1 MCTHFVRSQAMAWAL
16 GVSSLCLA
24 PATLQGQARWYS
36 SVVGSDTLALER
48 VERLGNTISGLWVTY
63 RNGPDRHREIMRH
76 EYTVTL
82 GAHDHPETVRL
93 LLRHPAGAVDYT
105 YDGRF
110 AGDTV
115 LISVTPDS
123 VLRRAIPAQHAYP
136 LLGSSIGMFEAL
148 IAGERSVH
156 RAPDSTVVVAVPI
169 TGPFVARPMQI
180 TLLSTNVARLGPRGG
195 PTLFTD
201 ARGGIDSIVG
211 APGHVVR
218 RVGSFDIDAIAL
230 AAHQVTPHNPSK

>member
-1 MCTHFVRSQAMAWAL
+1 MNHTPLRIGDVYAL
-16 GVSSLCLA
+16 CPFAGN
-24 PATLQGQARWYS
+24 G
-36 SVVGSDTLALER
+36 
-48 VERLGNTISGLWVTY
+48 LGTWCFIPL
-63 RNGPDRHREIMRH
+63 
-76 EYTVTL
+76 
-82 GAHDHPETVRL
+82 
-93 LLRHPAGAVDYT
+93 PAGAVDYT